1 MSYAS
6 QSGDLGIEVRSLTPD
21 RWFPHCLVGIPHF
34 SHASRKIPKRL
45 ICCIRIVGCHTL
57 LLVLELRLPTQL
69 PLPQLQLATAEHQW
83 QVHVEVLQAESRI
96 EKSCEPRFQSKGQRR
111 YESLNRMMRSRA
123 RSFFWIFLP
132 RLCLSSKL
140 ISCCMAATHPL
151 CWEKGFKVVL

>member
-1 MSYAS
+1 MSFEFGFIGYLYEKNCQLMSYAS
-6 QSGDLGIEVRSLTPD
+6 QMGDLGIEVRS
-21 RWFPHCLVGIPHF
+21 HCLVGIPHF

-69 PLPQLQLATAEHQW
+69 PPLPQLQLAIAEHQW

-123 RSFFWIFLP
+123 RSFF
-132 RLCLSSKL
+132 
-140 ISCCMAATHPL
+140 
-151 CWEKGFKVVL
+151 